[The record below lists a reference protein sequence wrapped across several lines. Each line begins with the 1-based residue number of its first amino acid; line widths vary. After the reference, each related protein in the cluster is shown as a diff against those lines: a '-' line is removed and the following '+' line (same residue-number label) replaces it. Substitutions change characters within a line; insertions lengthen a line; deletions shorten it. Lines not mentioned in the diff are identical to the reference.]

1 MDLESISIG
10 AKLKGLNLLG
20 TGDFTHPKWFSELR
34 SKLKESEEGLY
45 VHRGIYWMLTCE
57 VALIYSQDGKSRRI
71 HHLIHAPSIE
81 VVEQINDCLRKY
93 GNLSSDGRPNF
104 NNLTSPELVE
114 LMCSIDKNIFIIPS
128 HAWTTWYGIFGA
140 NTGFKSLEECF
151 QEKVGQIFAIETGLS
166 SDPPMNWRISAL
178 DRIALVSNSD
188 SHSPLPSR
196 LGREFNVF
204 DLVRPSYGGI
214 FNAIK
219 NKDKNHFLYTVE
231 VPPEYGKYHY
241 TGHRACGVFLNP
253 KEAVKIN
260 NICPVCNRKLTVGVM
275 QRVEEL
281 ADRPEGYVLKDS
293 VSYKL
298 SLPLYEIIS
307 YIRGTETQYSR
318 KIEEEQLS
326 YIKKAGSEISLLLSS
341 SKPALEHI
349 VGSEISNIIERLR
362 EKKIDFEPGYD
373 GVYGKLISERKDLEK
388 GRPRKSSTLD
398 KYFHK

>member
-1 MDLESISIG
+1 
-10 AKLKGLNLLG
+10 
-20 TGDFTHPKWFSELR
+20 
-34 SKLKESEEGLY
+34 
-45 VHRGIYWMLTCE
+45 
-57 VALIYSQDGKSRRI
+57 
-71 HHLIHAPSIE
+71 
-81 VVEQINDCLRKY
+81 
-93 GNLSSDGRPNF
+93 
-104 NNLTSPELVE
+104 
-114 LMCSIDKNIFIIPS
+114 
-128 HAWTTWYGIFGA
+128 
-140 NTGFKSLEECF
+140 
-151 QEKVGQIFAIETGLS
+151 
-166 SDPPMNWRISAL
+166 MNWRISAL